1 MLPEA
6 ALENIAVGPNNKPN
20 KGVILKKSV
29 EQIRDL
35 QQQVKDYHLK
45 IKELEATLE
54 QFKP

>member
-6 ALENIAVGPNNKPN
+6 ALENLTVGPNNKPN